1 MLAKTAFFEMLRDRD
16 IRYVFGNP
24 GTTELSFMEMFADYP
39 DITYVLGLHDAVPV
53 GMAYGYALA
62 AGTPS
67 VVNLHITPG
76 LANGLSNTFNAYR
89 GKIPLIV
96 TAGQVDRRMT
106 LQDHTLW
113 SDLVRLASPFTKW
126 AYEARTGADI
136 PLALARAFA
145 LSQAPPAGP
154 VFLALPMDCLD
165 EEVDGP
171 APWIRIEAA
180 TRPSPTVL
188 EMIVAALSAARGPV
202 LIVGSGAATPDA
214 RAALVRIAEDTGARV
229 YGERL
234 PVRSVFPT
242 DHPQYLGM
250 IGFSLSELRTEL
262 KDADVVVLAGARK
275 FASLLYTPPVRLREN
290 TIVIHVDTDP
300 WEIGKN
306 IPTALGVVGDA
317 TAIFTEVA
325 RTVSDRMTPSSRETA
340 AARAAGVRRERAR
353 REEEW
358 RRAATLPAPGERMT
372 QACAYRIVG
381 ESMDDTVTIVD
392 EAITAA
398 RIIDRYVP
406 FRTERAYLGVA
417 AGSLGLGL
425 PASLGA
431 QMAWP
436 KRRVICTIGDGS
448 LMYAVTALWTAARYN
463 VPVTVLVLDN
473 REYQILKSG
482 METYKGGP
490 VPPERLI
497 GMDLTAPIVDIP
509 RVAQGFG
516 VSARLVTE
524 PSELADALAERPAG
538 PRLLD
543 VLVRGESGT

>member
-1 MLAKTAFFEMLRDRD
+1 MLAKTALFEMLRQRD

-24 GTTELSFMEMFADYP
+24 GTTELSFMDMFADYP

-62 AGTPS
+62 AGTPA

-76 LANGLSNTFNAYR
+76 LANGLSNIFNAYR
-89 GKIPLIV
+89 GKVPIIV

-113 SDLVRLASPFTKW
+113 SDLVRLATPFTKW
-126 AYEARTGADI
+126 AYEARTGADV
-136 PLALARAFA
+136 PLAAARAFEIA
-145 LSQAPPAGP
+145 AAPPPGP

-165 EEVDGP
+165 EEVEGP
-171 APWIRIEAA
+171 APSTRLAAA
-180 TRPSPTVL
+180 THPSPAVL
-188 EMIVAALSAARGPV
+188 DMVIAALAEARSPV
-202 LIVGSGAATPDA
+202 LIVGSGAATPEA
-214 RAALVRIAEDTGARV
+214 RAALVRIAETTGARV

-250 IGFSLSELRTEL
+250 IGFSLSELRKEL
-262 KDADVVVLAGARK
+262 GEADVVVLAGARK
-275 FASLLYTPPVRLREN
+275 FASLLYTPPVRLPER
-290 TIVIHVDTDP
+290 TIVIHVDIDP

-306 IPTALGVVGDA
+306 IPTALGVLGDA
-317 TAIFTEVA
+317 AAIFTEVA
-325 RTVSDRMTPSSRETA
+325 EKVPGRMTSA
-340 AARAAGVRRERAR
+340 ARQAADARAADVRRERQR

-358 RRAATLPAPGERMT
+358 RRAAALPTPGERMT
-372 QACAYRIVG
+372 QACAYRIIG
-381 ESMDDTVTIVD
+381 EKMDDTVTVVD

-398 RIIDRYVP
+398 RIIDRYLP
-406 FRTERAYLGVA
+406 FRTERSYLGVA

-436 KRRVICTIGDGS
+436 DRRVICTIGDGS
-448 LMYAVTALWTAARYN
+448 LMYAVTALWTAARYGI
-463 VPVTVLVLDN
+463 PVTVLVMDN

-482 METYKGGP
+482 MEAYKGGP

-497 GMDLTAPIVDIP
+497 GMDLSAPTVDIP
-509 RVAQGFG
+509 RVSQGFG
-516 VSARLVTE
+516 VPARLITE
-524 PSELADALAERPAG
+524 PAELVDALAERTTG

-543 VLVRGESGT
+543 VLVR

>member
-1 MLAKTAFFEMLRDRD
+1 MLAKTALFEMLRDRGV
-16 IRYVFGNP
+16 RYVFGNP
-24 GTTELSFMEMFADYP
+24 GTTELSFMEMFADYS
-39 DITYVLGLHDAVPV
+39 DITYILGLQDAVPV

-62 AGTPS
+62 AGTPA

-76 LANGLSNTFNAYR
+76 LANGLANIFNAYR
-89 GKIPLIV
+89 GKVPLIV

-113 SDLVRLASPFTKW
+113 SDLVRLASPYTKW

-136 PLALARAFA
+136 PAALARAYE
-145 LSQAPPAGP
+145 LSQAQPTGP
-154 VFLALPMDCLD
+154 VLLALPMDCLD

-171 APWIRIEAA
+171 APWIRLEAA
-180 TRPSPTVL
+180 TRPSPAVL
-188 EMIVAALSAARGPV
+188 DVLVAALSGAHAPA
-202 LIVGSGAATPDA
+202 LIVGSGAAVPEA
-214 RAALVRIAEDTGARV
+214 RAALVRIAEATGARV

-250 IGFSLSELRTEL
+250 IGFSLSELWTEL
-262 KDADVVVLAGARK
+262 KDADVIVLAGARK
-275 FASLLYTPPVRLREN
+275 FASLLYTPPVRLRER

-306 IPTALGVVGDA
+306 IPTALGIIGDA
-317 TAIFTEVA
+317 AAVFAEVA
-325 RTVSDRMTPSSRETA
+325 GQVSDRMTPAGRQA
-340 AARAAGVRRERAR
+340 AARRTGEVRRERAR

-358 RRAATLPAPGERMT
+358 RRAAALPAPGERMT
-372 QACAYRIVG
+372 QACVYRILG
-381 ESMDDTVTIVD
+381 ERVDDTATVVD

-406 FRTERAYLGVA
+406 FRTERDYLGVA
-417 AGSLGLGL
+417 AGALGLGL

-436 KRRVICTIGDGS
+436 ERNVICTIGDGA
-448 LMYAVTALWTAARYN
+448 LMYSVTALWTAARYGI
-463 VPVTVLVLDN
+463 PVTVLVLDN
-473 REYQILKSG
+473 REYRILKSG

-497 GMDLTAPIVDIP
+497 GMDLDAPAVDIP
-509 RVAQGFG
+509 KVAQGFG
-516 VSARLVTE
+516 VPARLITE
-524 PSELADALAERPAG
+524 PADLEDALGERPSG

-543 VLVRGESGT
+543 VLVR

>member
-1 MLAKTAFFEMLRDRD
+1 MLAKMALFEMLRQRD
-16 IRYVFGNP
+16 VRYVFGNP
-24 GTTELSFMEMFADYP
+24 GTTELSFMDMFADYP

-62 AGTPS
+62 AGTPA

-76 LANGLSNTFNAYR
+76 LANGLSNIFNAYR
-89 GKIPLIV
+89 GKVPIIV

-126 AYEARTGADI
+126 AYEARTGADV
-136 PLALARAFA
+136 PLAAARAFEIA
-145 LSQAPPAGP
+145 AAPPPGP

-165 EEVDGP
+165 EEVEGP
-171 APWIRIEAA
+171 APSTRLAGA
-180 TRPSPTVL
+180 THPSPAVL
-188 EMIVAALSAARGPV
+188 DMIIAALAEARSPV
-202 LIVGSGAATPDA
+202 LIVGSGAATPEA
-214 RAALVRIAEDTGARV
+214 RAALVRIADTTGARV

-262 KDADVVVLAGARK
+262 GEADVVVLAGARK
-275 FASLLYTPPVRLREN
+275 FASLLYTPPVRLPES
-290 TIVIHVDTDP
+290 TIVIHVDIDP

-306 IPTALGVVGDA
+306 IPTALGVIGDA
-317 TAIFTEVA
+317 AAVFTQVA
-325 RTVSDRMTPSSRETA
+325 EKVPGRMTSAGRQAA
-340 AARAAGVRRERAR
+340 AARAVDVRRERNR
-353 REEEW
+353 REEER
-358 RRAATLPAPGERMT
+358 RRAAALPTPGERMT
-372 QACAYRIVG
+372 QACAYRILG
-381 ESMDDTVTIVD
+381 ERMDDTVTIVD

-398 RIIDRYVP
+398 RIIDHYLP

-425 PASLGA
+425 PAGLGA

-436 KRRVICTIGDGS
+436 DRRVICTIGDGS
-448 LMYAVTALWTAARYN
+448 LMYAVTALWTAARYGI
-463 VPVTVLVLDN
+463 PVTVLVMDN

-482 METYKGGP
+482 MVAYKGGP

-497 GMDLTAPIVDIP
+497 GMDLSAPTVDIP
-509 RVAQGFG
+509 QVSRGFG
-516 VSARLVTE
+516 VPARLITE
-524 PSELADALAERPAG
+524 PAELVDALAERTAG

-543 VLVRGESGT
+543 VLVR